1 MEKDLL
7 GEIAFQTND
16 VVKEVL
22 EQAQLREKEIIVIGC
37 TSSEV
42 SGHRI
47 GTFSSVEIAGVI
59 YESIAPY
66 IKEKHLFLA
75 AQCCEHLNRA
85 LIVEREMM
93 EYYHLEQY
101 QVNVRPQPKAGGS
114 FATKVFEEM
123 KEPVALEYLQAHA
136 GIDIGGTLIGMHLR
150 PVAVPLKIAVR
161 QIGFANIT
169 AAKTRLKYI
178 GGSRANYVE

>member
-1 MEKDLL
+1 
-7 GEIAFQTND
+7 
-16 VVKEVL
+16 
-22 EQAQLREKEIIVIGC
+22 
-37 TSSEV
+37 
-42 SGHRI
+42 
-47 GTFSSVEIAGVI
+47 
-59 YESIAPY
+59 
-66 IKEKHLFLA
+66 
-75 AQCCEHLNRA
+75 
-85 LIVEREMM
+85 
-93 EYYHLEQY
+93 
-101 QVNVRPQPKAGGS
+101 
-114 FATKVFEEM
+114 M